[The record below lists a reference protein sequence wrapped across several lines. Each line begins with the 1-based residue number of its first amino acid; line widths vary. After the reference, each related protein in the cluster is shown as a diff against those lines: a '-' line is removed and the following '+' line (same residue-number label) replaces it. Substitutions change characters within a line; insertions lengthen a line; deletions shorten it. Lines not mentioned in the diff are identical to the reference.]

1 MNIYQSFILIPFFT
15 LSKVDTIYFTSSN
28 PFSFKDIIENL
39 ESQEEQQVYGVLKFP
54 KKLTKT
60 KIPLIIAF
68 SGSEGW
74 ADHHYEYLKIY
85 RELGIATFEV
95 CSFKSRGVL
104 STVGSQT
111 DITTAMMVLD
121 GYKAFEALS
130 QHININ
136 SKKIGITGWSL
147 GGGVTLFS
155 AWNPL
160 KMAINN
166 DVNFAA
172 HLALYP
178 PCIVK
183 PENLNFSNSPIHI
196 LIGELDNWT
205 PAQACVDLLQLI
217 NQSNI
222 DLTVYPDAHHSFD
235 RNSEPT
241 INKNGY
247 VLTDCRFKMKKNG
260 EIVMNFLN
268 IPMSSPL
275 LQKIGLASCVKRGPT
290 YGGNPI
296 IKNKSIE
303 FSKEFMK
310 KHLLD

>member
-15 LSKVDTIYFTSSN
+15 FSQVDTIYFTSGN

-39 ESQEEQQVYGVLKFP
+39 ESQEEQQVYGILKFP

-60 KIPLIIAF
+60 KVPLIIAF

-136 SKKIGITGWSL
+136 SK
-147 GGGVTLFS
+147 
-155 AWNPL
+155 
-160 KMAINN
+160 
-166 DVNFAA
+166 
-172 HLALYP
+172 
-178 PCIVK
+178 
-183 PENLNFSNSPIHI
+183 
-196 LIGELDNWT
+196 
-205 PAQACVDLLQLI
+205 
-217 NQSNI
+217 NI
-222 DLTVYPDAHHSFD
+222 
-235 RNSEPT
+235 
-241 INKNGY
+241 
-247 VLTDCRFKMKKNG
+247 
-260 EIVMNFLN
+260 
-268 IPMSSPL
+268 
-275 LQKIGLASCVKRGPT
+275 
-290 YGGNPI
+290 
-296 IKNKSIE
+296 
-303 FSKEFMK
+303 
-310 KHLLD
+310 